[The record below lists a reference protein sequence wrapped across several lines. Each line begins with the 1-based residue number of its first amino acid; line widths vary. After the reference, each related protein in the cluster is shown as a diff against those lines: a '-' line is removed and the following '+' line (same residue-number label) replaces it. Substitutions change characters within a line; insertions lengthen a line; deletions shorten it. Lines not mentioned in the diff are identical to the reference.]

1 MFIKII
7 FRSSFVQV
15 EIPNNRKKKSG
26 IKKKEKKI
34 YIERFFFV

>member
-15 EIPNNRKKKSG
+15 EKYQIIEKKSG
-26 IKKKEKKI
+26 IKKK
-34 YIERFFFV
+34 